1 MASKPPT
8 PSLAPPGVPPSG
20 NGRYIVAVVLL
31 LGLVGVIVAWKMS
44 QKPPEPVVVRAAL
57 DAGPPVGPKP
67 GRNLDD
73 DIPLP
78 PPVVDAGPEAGPPKV
93 TYAKV
98 DNQCDAKTCSGSGNT
113 EMESQLSFRV
123 RQARRCYNAALAQ
136 DNTLKG
142 KLSVRVR
149 VGLNGA
155 VCSANVTSD
164 DIGNASLASCV
175 ASTFRGASFPAPRG
189 GCVDVNVPV
198 NFVPGQ

>member
-1 MASKPPT
+1 MAAKPPT
-8 PSLAPPGVPPSG
+8 PSTAPPGVPSSG
-20 NGRYIVAVVLL
+20 NGKYIVAVVLL
-31 LGLVGVIVAWKMS
+31 LGLVGGIVAWKMS
-44 QKPPEPVVVRAAL
+44 QKPPEPVVVKPVI
-57 DAGPPVGPKP
+57 DAGPPSLPKP
-67 GRNLDD
+67 GRNPDD

-78 PPVVDAGPEAGPPKV
+78 PPVEDAGPEAGAPK
-93 TYAKV
+93 TTFTKF
-98 DNQCDAKTCSGSGNT
+98 DNQCDAKSCSGQGSS
-113 EMESQLSFRV
+113 EMEGQLAFRV

-149 VGLNGA
+149 VGVNGS

-164 DIGNASLASCV
+164 EIGNAGLANCV
-175 ASTFRGASFPAPRG
+175 ANTFRGASFPAPRG

>member
-1 MASKPPT
+1 MASKPP
-8 PSLAPPGVPPSG
+8 PSIAPAGTSGG
-20 NGRYIVAVVLL
+20 NGKYIVVAILL
-31 LGLVGVIVAWKMS
+31 LGLVGGLVFWKMS
-44 QKPPEPVVVRAAL
+44 QKPVEPPPVRVV
-57 DAGPPVGPKP
+57 DAGPPSGPTV

-78 PPVVDAGPEAGPPKV
+78 PPVVDAGTDAGAAKV
-93 TYAKV
+93 TYTKF
-98 DNQCDAKTCSGSGNT
+98 DNQCDVKSCGGSASS

-149 VGLNGA
+149 VGSNGQ
-155 VCSANVTSD
+155 VCSANVASD
-164 DIGNASLASCV
+164 EIGNAGLANCV
-175 ASTFRGASFPAPRG
+175 ANTFRGANFPAPRG